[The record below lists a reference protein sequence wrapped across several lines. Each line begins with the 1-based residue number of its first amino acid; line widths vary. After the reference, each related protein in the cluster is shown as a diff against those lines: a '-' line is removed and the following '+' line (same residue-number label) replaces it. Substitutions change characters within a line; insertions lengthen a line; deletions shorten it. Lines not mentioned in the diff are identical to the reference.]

1 MRRWASILS
10 FFLVLTGAA
19 VACGVAGSDGEGPP
33 DPPPPPP
40 ALSNDDE
47 GKGSFGTSNFP
58 CPVTEDFDRHQ
69 EEVPNSGGLAENT
82 DWYPATVHSC

>member
-19 VACGVAGSDGEGPP
+19 VAYGVAGSDGEGPL

-47 GKGSFGTSNFP
+47 GKAVSARRIFP
-58 CPVTEDFDRHQ
+58 VQ
-69 EEVPNSGGLAENT
+69 
-82 DWYPATVHSC
+82 